1 MSLYACRSVT
11 SPSNSWKGEETIQQD
26 ELSHESNDV
35 MTGRT
40 GSDAVADGVCF
51 YVSE

>member
-1 MSLYACRSVT
+1 MRAGVKRHCLT
-11 SPSNSWKGEETIQQD
+11 LPKGQETIQQD